1 LCFFGFPGL
10 GGESLDIWFQNL
22 FWRQD
27 HWLIPHEAWWGI
39 AFAYKGPKACLI
51 VFALFLVV
59 IAIRP
64 QPYYPWMTRRRAIYL
79 LLCLALVPAIC
90 SQLRTVTH
98 MSTPLDLK
106 MYGGTFEHLLL
117 FQAKPSAY
125 PSNAFPA
132 AHASGGFSLLG
143 LIWASSDPKD
153 RRAGLVISLAAG
165 VWMGGY
171 QIARGEHFLSH
182 TIVTMVL
189 AWVITLVL
197 ARWLKPESQET
208 SA

>member
-22 FWRQD
+22 FWDQD

-39 AFAYKGPKACLI
+39 ALAYKGPKACLI
-51 VFALFLVV
+51 VFALFLIIV
-59 IAIRP
+59 AIKP
-64 QPYYPWMTRRRAIYL
+64 ALSKSWMTRRRSIYL

-90 SQLRTVTH
+90 SQLRSITH

-106 MYGGTFEHLLL
+106 MYGGAFEHLLL
-117 FQAKPSAY
+117 FQTKPAVY

-143 LIWASSDPKD
+143 LAWAWPDPQ
-153 RRAGLVISLAAG
+153 RRIRGLVIGLVAG

-171 QIARGEHFLSH
+171 QIARGEHLLSH

-189 AWVITLVL
+189 AWVITLIL
-197 ARWLKPESQET
+197 ARWLKPESQE
-208 SA
+208 A